1 MMKLFLQLGLA
12 LSLALAGQVSVA
24 APFEAG
30 LKAMDREHY
39 ATAYRSWKKL
49 ADQGAAEAQN
59 NIGYLYEQGRG
70 VKQSYARAIEWY
82 KKAAEQD
89 LAEAHHNLGMLAF
102 QGYGMRQDYLA
113 AKRHFTDAAEL
124 DQEDSAYMLGL
135 IYYQG
140 HGVRKSPRRA
150 KEFFLQA
157 ASLNSSNGQFM
168 SAFMFQAGEGHPE
181 DKAEPV
187 KAFIWAHVAQR
198 NGYNDAESVL
208 SFSRMQITD
217 TVQKKALE
225 LVSACI
231 ESNYT
236 RCPK

>member
-1 MMKLFLQLGLA
+1 MKLFLQLSLV
-12 LSLALAGQVSVA
+12 LSIAAVGPFGVA

-30 LKAMDREHY
+30 LSAMDREHY
-39 ATAYRSWKKL
+39 ATAYRAWKKL
-49 ADQGAAEAQN
+49 ADEGAAEAQN

-70 VKQSYARAIEWY
+70 VKQSYARAIDWY
-82 KKAAEQD
+82 NKAALQN

-102 QGYGMRQDYLA
+102 QGYGMRKDYLA

-124 DQEDSAYMLGL
+124 DQHDSEYMLGL

-140 HGVRKSPRRA
+140 HGVAKSPRRA
-150 KEFFLQA
+150 KAFFLEA
-157 ASLNSSNGQFM
+157 ATHESSKGQFM
-168 SAFMFQAGEGHPE
+168 LAFMFQAGEGHPE
-181 DKAEPV
+181 GKAEPV
-187 KAFIWAHVAQR
+187 KAFIWANVAER
-198 NGYNDAESVL
+198 NGYDDTESIL

-217 TVQKKALE
+217 TVQQKALE

>member
-12 LSLALAGQVSVA
+12 LSLSLAGQVTVA

-30 LKAMDREHY
+30 LNAMDREHY
-39 ATAYRSWKKL
+39 ATAYRAWKKL

-70 VKQSYARAIEWY
+70 VRQSYARAIEWY

-113 AKRHFTDAAEL
+113 AKRHFTDAAGL

-225 LVSACI
+225 LVSTCI
-231 ESNYT
+231 ESNYA

>member
-1 MMKLFLQLGLA
+1 MKLILQLSMV
-12 LSLALAGQVSVA
+12 LSLALAGQGSIA

-30 LKAMDREHY
+30 LNAMDREHY
-39 ATAYRSWKKL
+39 ATAYRAWKKL

-59 NIGYLYEQGRG
+59 NIGYLHEQGRG

-82 KKAAEQD
+82 KKAADQN

-124 DQEDSAYMLGL
+124 DQPDSEYMLGL

-140 HGVRKSPRRA
+140 HGIRKSPRRA
-150 KEFFLQA
+150 KEFFLEA
-157 ASLNSSNGQFM
+157 ATHNSSNGQFM
-168 SAFMFQAGEGHPE
+168 LSFMFQAGEGHPE

-208 SFSRMQITD
+208 SFSRMQVTE

-225 LVSACI
+225 LVSTCI
-231 ESNYT
+231 ESNYE

>member
-1 MMKLFLQLGLA
+1 MADLNISNTFDWSM
-12 LSLALAGQVSVA
+12 
-24 APFEAG
+24 
-30 LKAMDREHY
+30 LKTLDVVVTLPEDDDTRLLHIY
-39 ATAYRSWKKL
+39 SQDGKKL
-49 ADQGAAEAQN
+49 
-59 NIGYLYEQGRG
+59 Y
-70 VKQSYARAIEWY
+70 
-82 KKAAEQD
+82 
-89 LAEAHHNLGMLAF
+89 F
-102 QGYGMRQDYLA
+102 
-113 AKRHFTDAAEL
+113 
-124 DQEDSAYMLGL
+124 
-135 IYYQG
+135 
-140 HGVRKSPRRA
+140 
-150 KEFFLQA
+150 
-157 ASLNSSNGQFM
+157 
-168 SAFMFQAGEGHPE
+168 EGHPE